1 MTGRRIDKRTCHATS
16 IVSVR
21 LSFWQSRRPFLV
33 ATIPDLLSH
42 HFVIRKSPLSRA
54 LQLAVRRYVFY
65 DVEDLVS
72 GPYASIQAS

>member
-1 MTGRRIDKRTCHATS
+1 MTGRRTGNNTYRATLIES
-16 IVSVR
+16 DLQDFLR
-21 LSFWQSRRPFLV
+21 QCRPFLV

-42 HFVIRKSPLSRA
+42 HFVVRKSTLSSA
-54 LQLAVRRYVFY
+54 LQFSVRHYVFD